1 MTSGTDRDDLSQLDV
16 ETEVRE
22 LRQRLA
28 VREQALSELNRR
40 VVQLERGGSG
50 VADTSL
56 LIVRNQ
62 ELEAR
67 VRELDTQ
74 VVELEAEL
82 ERLHATKLFRWTRP
96 ARTIYGILRQAD
108 PQ

>member
-1 MTSGTDRDDLSQLDV
+1 MSSEADRDDVSRLAL

-28 VREQALSELNRR
+28 VREQALADLNRR

-50 VADTSL
+50 VADISV

-62 ELEAR
+62 ELEDRAR
-67 VRELDTQ
+67 
-74 VVELEAEL
+74 ELEAEL
-82 ERLHATKLFRWTRP
+82 ARVRETKLFRWTRP
-96 ARTIYGILRQAD
+96 ARAIYRVVRQAGAR
-108 PQ
+108 